1 MFLKIKSTLDISFF
15 QNCFLIK
22 RFVTYILFLFLV
34 LVPGYFSTA
43 LAQTDSIL
51 YNIPAGSLDTALNSL
66 AQQSGVSISMD
77 ADKVKGLSSE
87 GLSGEYSVE
96 AALNKLL
103 KNSGYTIERN
113 SAGYVLAQVSQDP
126 TKLPEV
132 KVTGQAHSDSPYS
145 TQYKVPTASTA
156 TKTNTLIMETPMS
169 IQVVPKA
176 VLNDQQAFRLE
187 DALNN
192 VSGVFPQQGFGLVE
206 SFNIRGFETFDYY
219 RDGVRFQ
226 SALTQTGPRELANI
240 ERIEVLKGP
249 ASLLFGRIEPGGL
262 INLVTKKPQATPYYS
277 VQQQF
282 GSFNTFRTTAD
293 ATGGLNASNTLL
305 YRLNFAYEDR
315 GSFRQFVDN
324 NHFFLAPVLQWRI
337 SDRTQV
343 TVEMEYKTGNNTL
356 DFGVPAIGN
365 RPANLPVR
373 RNLGESFSRSKF
385 DEYQAGINW
394 SHAFNDQW
402 EIKHRSN
409 LQLTK
414 QDENSVLPL
423 GLQADNRTLDR
434 FFAGFRNNKTESY
447 TTTLD
452 LTGEF
457 DTFGIKHN
465 VLMGGDY
472 LNFNNSGTLIDN
484 FAFPSIDI
492 FNPIRGGLAVRDPV
506 DDFFYDTTEE
516 WFGLYFQDQ
525 MELPYGVH
533 VLAGFRYDNAEIKQT
548 STFAGNTS
556 NVKSEQERISPRV
569 GVTWQPIKELS
580 FYGNYTENFGVPNLL
595 STASNGRPLRAETGQ
610 QWEAGIK
617 TELLNG
623 RFSATLAWFQLTQ
636 QNLATGDP
644 DPALAALGFSVQTGE
659 AENEG
664 IEFDITGELLPGWK
678 VIANYAYI
686 DSEITRANDITQGN
700 SLPNVPK
707 HAGNIWS
714 TYAFQNEM
722 LRGLRIGGGVT
733 LRGKREGNRENDFQ
747 MPGYTLVNLMTS
759 YAMKF
764 GKTRVTTQLNIN
776 NLFDIDY
783 FPSSIGFGRSRIVVG
798 TPRVF
803 LGSIRVEY

>member
-1 MFLKIKSTLDISFF
+1 MKKSLLALGFF
-15 QNCFLIK
+15 
-22 RFVTYILFLFLV
+22 VLFLGIAQAENKTINIASQDL
-34 LVPGYFSTA
+34 PGALHSLSSQTA
-43 LAQTDSIL
+43 IQLLFVAENMQGYRT
-51 YNIPAGSLDTALNSL
+51 TALN
-66 AQQSGVSISMD
+66 GSMS
-77 ADKVKGLSSE
+77 AEEALTRLLQGTPHTFEESST
-87 GLSGEYSVE
+87 GTYVIKT
-96 AALNKLL
+96 AAAKT
-103 KNSGYTIERN
+103 GI
-113 SAGYVLAQVSQDP
+113 VM
-126 TKLPEV
+126 PEV
-132 KVTGQAHSDSPYS
+132 KVTGQVNPDSPYS
-145 TQYKVPTASTA
+145 TQYRVPNASTA

-176 VLNDQQAFRLE
+176 VLNDQQAITLE
-187 DALNN
+187 QALNN
-192 VSGVFPQQGFGLVE
+192 VSGIIPQQGFNQVE
-206 SFNIRGFETFDYY
+206 SFTIRGFETFDYY

-226 SALTQTGPRELANI
+226 SAFTQTGPRELANI

-293 ATGGLNASNTLL
+293 ATGGLNASNSLL

-337 SDRTQV
+337 SDRSQI
-343 TVEMEYKTGNNTL
+343 TVEMEYKTGNNTP
-356 DFGVPAIGN
+356 DIGVPAIGN

-394 SHAFNDQW
+394 SHAFNDRW

-409 LQLTK
+409 LQLTN
-414 QDENSVLPL
+414 QDDNSVLPL

-434 FFAGFRNNKTESY
+434 FFSGFRNNQTESY

-457 DTFGIKHN
+457 DTFGIKHTI
-465 VLMGGDY
+465 LMGGDY
-472 LNFNNSGTLIDN
+472 LNFNNSGTLVDN
-484 FAFPSIDI
+484 FVFPSIDI
-492 FNPIRGGLAVRDPV
+492 FNPIRGGSAVRDPV

-533 VLAGFRYDNAEIKQT
+533 VLAGFRYDNAEIRSA
-548 STFAGNTS
+548 STFAGDTT
-556 NVKSEQERISPRV
+556 NVKSEQERVSPRV
-569 GVTWQPIKELS
+569 GVIWQPIKELS
-580 FYGNYTENFGVPNLL
+580 FYGNYTENFGIPNLF
-595 STASNGRPLRAETGQ
+595 APGANGVPLRAETGQ
-610 QWEAGIK
+610 QFEAGIK
-617 TELLNG
+617 TELLDG
-623 RFSATLAWFQLTQ
+623 RFSATLAWFEITQ
-636 QNLATGDP
+636 QNLATPDLDP
-644 DPALAALGFSVQTGE
+644 VQAALGFSVQTGE
-659 AENEG
+659 VQNEG
-664 IEFDITGELLPGWK
+664 IELDVTGELLPGWK

-714 TYAFQNEM
+714 TYAFQSEA
-722 LRGLRIGGGVT
+722 LSGLRIGGGVT
-733 LRGKREGNRENDFQ
+733 LRGKREGNRENDVQ
-747 MPGYTLVNLMTS
+747 LPGYTLVNLMTS

-764 GKTRVTTQLNIN
+764 GKTRLTAQLNVN

-783 FPSSIGFGRSRIVVG
+783 FPSTIGFGRSRIVVG